1 VEKIAHAVNERTCM
15 AGYNEDCVIAAM
27 EVADSVIRLKPDK
40 NDGSAGLHG
49 VWDTVI

>member
-1 VEKIAHAVNERTCM
+1 MEKSAHTVNDRTCM

-40 NDGSAGLHG
+40 NDGSAGLYG
-49 VWDTVI
+49 V